1 MCGRRAKT
9 LRRLGVTI
17 LSALSNLGSAM
28 ALYSAFIYVAA
39 VLMVQFQA
47 GKLRYLLLAIGH
59 FCIYIRS
66 RLLDDLVYSLV

>member
-17 LSALSNLGSAM
+17 LASLSNLGAAM

-47 GKLRYLLLAIGH
+47 GKLRYAGPNRSLLHLYQVS
-59 FCIYIRS
+59 FTSC
-66 RLLDDLVYSLV
+66 